1 MATTA
6 TQCLR
11 VVKNGGPITKD
22 VYKAYYND
30 GTAASEDW
38 KRGELL
44 YLDAGVLK
52 RIGTAGSAAQIDTDD
67 TGLGA
72 AYKRF
77 IALEDHDSSAVGKS
91 DYVSVQEIRTNTV
104 LEVQASASSTT
115 QPLMA
120 TFTAG
125 VAWAAYKS
133 ATDVWGIDVEESGA
147 KGIFVVVDKD
157 SDTEWVKAESAVAG
171 TAGSGRK
178 IRATLVQALFL

>member
-44 YLDAGVLK
+44 YLDAGFLK

-77 IALEDHDSSAVGKS
+77 IALEDHDSSAVGKA
-91 DYVSVQEIRTNTV
+91 DYVSVQEIGVDSV
-104 LEVQASASSTT
+104 LEIQAANSDIAAPAMTSF
-115 QPLMA
+115 L
-120 TFTAG
+120 AG
-125 VAWAAYKS
+125 VAYASYKS
-133 ATDVWGIDVEESGA
+133 ASDVWGCDMYESGA
-147 KGIFVVVDKD
+147 KGIFVVADKD
-157 SDTEWVKAESAVAG
+157 SDTEWMQAESAAAG

-178 IRATLVQALFL
+178 IRVTMPQALFL